1 MLEWRKL
8 RMAVSYKKLFK
19 ILIDRD
25 LKKKDLCRMTGISAS
40 TISKMAKD
48 AIVSGCYQR
57 LFKDEKVSMDTVSRI
72 CEKLQCTFD
81 DVAEIVPEKNFCAGS
96 DKSNI

>member
-1 MLEWRKL
+1 
-8 RMAVSYKKLFK
+8 MAVSYKKLFK

-48 AIVSGCYQR
+48 
-57 LFKDEKVSMDTVSRI
+57 EKVSMDTVSRI

-81 DVAEIVPEKNFCAGS
+81 DVAEIVPEKKFCVEA
-96 DKSNI
+96 DKSNIEVC

>member
-1 MLEWRKL
+1 
-8 RMAVSYKKLFK
+8 MAVSYKKLFK

-48 AIVSGCYQR
+48 
-57 LFKDEKVSMDTVSRI
+57 EKVSMDTVSRI

-81 DVAEIVPEKNFCAGS
+81 DVAEIVPEKNFCAGP

>member
-48 AIVSGCYQR
+48 
-57 LFKDEKVSMDTVSRI
+57 EKVSMDTVSRI

>member
-1 MLEWRKL
+1 
-8 RMAVSYKKLFK
+8 MAVSYKKLFK

-48 AIVSGCYQR
+48 
-57 LFKDEKVSMDTVSRI
+57 EKVSMDTVSRI

-81 DVAEIVPEKNFCAGS
+81 DVAEIVPEKNFCAGA

>member
-1 MLEWRKL
+1 
-8 RMAVSYKKLFK
+8 MAVSYKKLFK

-48 AIVSGCYQR
+48 
-57 LFKDEKVSMDTVSRI
+57 EKVSMDTVSR
-72 CEKLQCTFD
+72 FD
-81 DVAEIVPEKNFCAGS
+81 DVAEIVPEKKFCVEA
-96 DKSNI
+96 DKSNTV